1 MKSKNLLVVVILFA
15 IFACSKNDNATPTPV
30 TPPLV
35 VDPADLIV
43 TNFMPLSVAN
53 RWTYDT
59 ANTVVTPTPTV
70 TQPTIGIDEL
80 FVLNDSLSNNLVY
93 KKMNT
98 NPLTPTGFYS
108 TMLKGNSLRI
118 DGSSLKL
125 SGKIKYNVGTSVL
138 NLAISDFTLFKENGV
153 SGTIVGDTGSI
164 TSNQIIQGIAVTVV
178 YKLTSKAEG
187 SVPNM
192 TYNNKNY
199 TDVKRNIITIN
210 LAVSATFSGIP
221 KPVSLLDSQDAIVST
236 QYYSKN
242 NGMIKASTTIK
253 YAINAAA
260 ASLFPGNFPLV
271 GEQTNLEN
279 LKLTNF

>member
-1 MKSKNLLVVVILFA
+1 MKIKNLSVIVILFA
-15 IFACSKNDNATPTPV
+15 IFSCSKNDNATPVNPAV
-30 TPPLV
+30 V
-35 VDPADLIV
+35 VDPADLVV
-43 TNFMPLSVAN
+43 TNFMPLIVAN
-53 RWTYDT
+53 KWTYDT
-59 ANTVVTPTPTV
+59 AITVITPTPSV
-70 TQPTIGIDEL
+70 TQPTIGLDEL
-80 FVLNDSLSNNLVY
+80 FVLNDSTSNNLVY

-98 NPLTPTGFYS
+98 NPPTPSGFYS
-108 TMLKGNSLRI
+108 TMLKNNSLRI

-125 SGKIKYNVGTSVL
+125 SGKIKYNVGTSIL
-138 NLAISDFTLFKENGV
+138 NLAISDFILFKENGA

-164 TSNQIIQGIAVTVV
+164 TSSQTIQGIPVNVV

-221 KPVSLLDSQDAIVST
+221 IPVSLLDSQDAIVST

-260 ASLFPGNFPLV
+260 ASLFPANFPLI
-271 GEQTNLEN
+271 GEQINLEN
-279 LKLTNF
+279 LKQTNF